1 MQKTGSRKP
10 IDRWI
15 LWKLARMKKGEY
27 DDVTRVVVEKIVSC
41 QTYIC
46 IYLVNFICLYIY
58 IVNFICSL
66 FYMTLE
72 ASYIFWRMS

>member
-1 MQKTGSRKP
+1 
-10 IDRWI
+10 
-15 LWKLARMKKGEY
+15 MKKGEY
-27 DDVTRVVVEKIVSC
+27 DDVTRVVAEKIVSC

-46 IYLVNFICLYIY
+46 IYLVSFIC

>member
-1 MQKTGSRKP
+1 
-10 IDRWI
+10 
-15 LWKLARMKKGEY
+15 MKKGEY

-58 IVNFICSL
+58 I
-66 FYMTLE
+66 
-72 ASYIFWRMS
+72 

>member
-1 MQKTGSRKP
+1 
-10 IDRWI
+10 
-15 LWKLARMKKGEY
+15 MKKGEY

-58 IVNFICSL
+58 IYIYIVNFICSL